1 MFRKFTLIAVLRI
14 LGRARQERG
23 RPVRRCLY
31 NPKKE

>member
-14 LGRARQERG
+14 LGWARQETG
-23 RPVRRCLY
+23 RPVRRCRY